1 MLLTIDDIKE
11 KFSELIV
18 GKISREEA
26 DRWAY
31 ERMQA
36 LDSGSLIFQ
45 PACDEEFLW
54 SAIQYLYGVDTK
66 DSPDEYMHSL
76 EDIQKKFAQKRYK
89 NNYTKHIHSSK
100 LYQGDGFLS
109 CIVLA

>member
-1 MLLTIDDIKE
+1 MLLTIDDIKG
-11 KFSELIV
+11 KFSELLA
-18 GKISREEA
+18 GKISREDA

-36 LDSGSLIFQ
+36 LDAGSLEFN
-45 PACDEEFLW
+45 PKSDEEFLW

-76 EDIQKKFAQKRYK
+76 DDIQKAFEDKWNR
-89 NNYTKHIHSSK
+89 
-100 LYQGDGFLS
+100 
-109 CIVLA
+109 